1 MDHLYPTLQAFITEA
16 RRKVPKDHVDGRCII
31 EGDYERRYTEFIKQ
45 NPRLQVNYYSSP
57 HSYFIHVQIPSIQSD
72 TQELRVAYD
81 VVFELFP
88 GNDSI
93 AKEATF
99 KNYTVRVFSNCPA
112 FAYKYAYV
120 YHQTGLLITGLDDKY
135 DDKILRGKPTRLNP
149 EEIIGFD
156 YTIYYAAIYLLNRP
170 SSIRLSTARNYR
182 KGDFKDLTKVVR
194 DYYEIL
200 RIYNKQSK
208 LSLRNVKNQ
217 LTLKVDKFKRHVFHE
232 DKPERT
238 TPTTKTVKTTKLT
251 RAVKTTKVIKS
262 SKSVKT
268 TRRKR

>member
-99 KNYTVRVFSNCPA
+99 KNY
-112 FAYKYAYV
+112 
-120 YHQTGLLITGLDDKY
+120 QTGLLITGLDDKY

-156 YTIYYAAIYLLNRP
+156 YTIYYAAMYLLNRP

-182 KGDFKDLTKVVR
+182 KGDFKDLSKVVR

-251 RAVKTTKVIKS
+251 RVVKTTKVIKS